1 MPFVPVPNT
10 VMVEAIFEYDGQIVE
25 NTYYFENVD
34 SSTDAGGIT
43 ALLQLVRTT
52 IQEELM
58 PLLTSTIALVR
69 LVGTLLDAVDSIG
82 IVLSLPTPFP
92 GGVAGEPL
100 PNNVSYT
107 VTFLTALRGRSFR
120 GRNYIAGIPADGAD
134 GNQIDPTF
142 RTGILSF
149 YDTLRAGVSEEGWN
163 MVVVSRVHNGAPRVT
178 GVTTPLTG
186 FTTYDVFLD
195 SQRRRLPGRGR

>member
-10 VMVEAIFEYDGQIVE
+10 VMVEAIFEMDGQIVE

-34 SSTDAGGIT
+34 SSTDAGGIM
-43 ALLQLVRTT
+43 ALLQVIRTT
-52 IQEELM
+52 IQEDLM
-58 PLLTSTIALVR
+58 PLLSSVIGLVR

-82 IVLSLPTPFP
+82 ITLSLPSPFL
-92 GGVAGEPL
+92 GGVVGEHL

-107 VTFLTALRGRSFR
+107 VSFVTALRGRSFR

-142 RTGILSF
+142 RTGLLSF
-149 YDTLRAGVSEEGWN
+149 YDTLRNAVATEGWT
-163 MVVVSRVHNGAPRVT
+163 MVVVSRTSNGAPRVT
-178 GVTTPLTG
+178 GVTTPINAI
-186 FTTYDVFLD
+186 TTYDTYLD